1 MTGIKI
7 PLQGIRPGSCSS
19 FTERS
24 DQAILGPNFDILIWS
39 LCSWKETRAL
49 QEIVIVVVEVVV
61 VVGVVVVVVVV
72 ITIIIQMMTRKCYFH
87 SHRRQRKVPAAGG
100 ERGQIWATPHSPRS
114 PAGCGPVPAQAAGPP
129 PPPVTPGDA
138 FKEAPGEPAVL

>member
-19 FTERS
+19 FTEVS
-24 DQAILGPNFDILIWS
+24 DRAILGPNPDVLIWS
-39 LCSWKETRAL
+39 LCPWKETRAL
-49 QEIVIVVVEVVV
+49 QEIVIIIVVVVVVEVVIV
-61 VVGVVVVVVVV
+61 VVM
-72 ITIIIQMMTRKCYFH
+72 IILIKMITRKCYFH

-100 ERGQIWATPHSPRS
+100 ERGPIWAAPHSLRS